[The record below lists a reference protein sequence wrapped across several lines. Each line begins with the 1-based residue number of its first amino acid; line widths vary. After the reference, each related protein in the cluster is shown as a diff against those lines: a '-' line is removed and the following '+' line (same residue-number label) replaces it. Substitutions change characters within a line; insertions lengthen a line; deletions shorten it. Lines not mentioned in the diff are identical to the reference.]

1 MARGAASGPAHQSL
15 RGYGGS
21 MTQEAGQ
28 ALGNVSHYI
37 PNTDEDRREML
48 RALGIGSVEEIF
60 TDIPETYRNPT
71 LDLPPPLSELE
82 LKREIES
89 MAADNRHP
97 GLLAC
102 FLGAGA
108 YNHFIPA
115 IVRSIISRGE
125 FLTAYTPYQAEVSQ
139 GTLQATYEFQ
149 TMVCNLLAMEVAD
162 AGMYDGASALAEAAL
177 MACRITGRG
186 RVAVLDTI
194 SPAYRE
200 VIDTYTSPQ
209 RIPVSIMDARAPKI
223 DSDDACLVV
232 QYPNFFGYIEDLA
245 SLERLAHD
253 SGALLVVSVNPI
265 AMGLLKPPGEYG
277 ADIVTGE
284 GQPLG
289 IPLSYGGPYVGL
301 LASRMEYVRQMPGRV
316 AGRTVDSQGRTG
328 YVLTLS
334 TREQHIRRERATSN
348 ICTNQALMT
357 LAATVYLAAMGA
369 DGLRRVAELCYHKA
383 HYAAS
388 LIERIPGFSL
398 PMQGA
403 FFNEFVVGCPL
414 PIEEVTRALL
424 ESNTIGGLDI
434 SGAIPNAMLM
444 CVTEMNTREEIEAL
458 ASTLSRL
465 ALRT

>member
-1 MARGAASGPAHQSL
+1 
-15 RGYGGS
+15 
-21 MTQEAGQ
+21 MTREVGQ

-37 PNTDEDRREML
+37 PNTEEDRQEML
-48 RALGIGSVEEIF
+48 RALGIGSVEELF
-60 TDIPETYRNPT
+60 ADIPQQYRNPS

-82 LKREIES
+82 LRRELDS
-89 MAADNRHP
+89 MAGMDRHP
-97 GLLAC
+97 GQVAC

-186 RVAVLDTI
+186 RVAVLDTV
-194 SPAYRE
+194 SPTYRQ
-200 VIDTYTSPQ
+200 VIETYASAQ
-209 RIPVSIMDARAPKI
+209 RIQVGALDAGAPQI
-223 DSDDACLVV
+223 SGDDACLVV
-232 QYPNFFGYIEDLA
+232 QYPNFSGYIDDMA
-245 SLERLAHD
+245 SLEELAHGNG
-253 SGALLVVSVNPI
+253 SLLVVSVNPL
-265 AMGLLKPPGEYG
+265 AMGMLKPPGEYG

-316 AGRTVDSQGRTG
+316 AGKTVDSQGRTG

-357 LAATVYLAAMGA
+357 LAATVYLAAMGPN
-369 DGLRRVAELCYHKA
+369 GMRRVAELCYHKA

-388 LIERIPGFSL
+388 LIGQIPGFSL
-398 PMQGA
+398 PVEGT
-403 FFNEFVVGCPL
+403 FFNEFVVGCPV
-414 PIEEVTRALL
+414 PPEEINRVLL
-424 ESNTIGGLDI
+424 EKDIIGGLDI
-434 SGAIPNAMLM
+434 SGTIPNAMLV
-444 CVTEMNTREEIEAL
+444 CLTEMNNREEIEAL
-458 ASTLSRL
+458 AAAMSQFASGP
-465 ALRT
+465 